1 MNAGSFGARVKSV
14 RAGKL
19 VDGKPM
25 SVYRLADLVG
35 VGRAYM
41 GKVERG
47 LGKNPGAE
55 FVQKLAAVL
64 GVTEQWLLHGTGPM
78 VAGAVDGDTI
88 PARAEAIR
96 LWREPYDRAVESVAT
111 MHFKGA
117 ENYPVSGWL
126 AFLDDAANS
135 FRAGNENDPRK
146 RKGARIATDRDD

>member
-1 MNAGSFGARVKSV
+1 MNASSLGARVKLV
-14 RAGKL
+14 RTGKL

-47 LGKNPGAE
+47 LGKNPGAD
-55 FVQKLAAVL
+55 FVQKLATVL

-78 VAGAVDGDTI
+78 VAGALEGDLI

-96 LWREPYDRAVESVAT
+96 LWRQPYDRAIESVAT

-117 ENYPVSGWL
+117 EDYPVSGWM
-126 AFLDDAANS
+126 AFLDEAANS

-146 RKGARIATDRDD
+146 RKGARIATALDD